1 VEEAWQT
8 LLDLQQQGKIKW
20 AGVSNYS
27 AAQLRRATALGP
39 VSSLQPRY
47 SLLNRQIEEEGQ
59 LDWCGANNCG
69 IVCYSPM
76 ESGLLTGKVTEE
88 WIVNLPDTDWRKH
101 KPDHPVSALL
111 HPPRKEPFLKLVATL
126 GEIAAGSDH
135 TVGQLAV
142 AWTLRRSEVTS
153 AIVGARRPG
162 QIAETV
168 KAGSWALSAEELTAI
183 EAAHKEFLA
192 ATA

>member
-1 VEEAWQT
+1 M
-8 LLDLQQQGKIKW
+8 
-20 AGVSNYS
+20 
-27 AAQLRRATALGP
+27 
-39 VSSLQPRY
+39 QPRY

-59 LDWCGANNCG
+59 IDWCDANNCG

-88 WIVNLPDTDWRKH
+88 WIANLPDTDWRKH

-111 HPPRKEPFLKLVATL
+111 HPPRKEPFLKLVAKL